1 MASYNTDTTNLD
13 LRTFLEGRI
22 VEKGQP
28 YTHTSM
34 GKPFCSYYINN
45 NELNTFFSLYEKS
58 IMNGEELHII
68 EKHEE
73 IGPLVID
80 FDFKFD
86 ENENGDRIHTE
97 ETVYEIVKLY
107 VNEICETFDINKNS
121 NKLHAFVFER
131 PSAYIEKNIKK
142 DGIHII
148 FPYIVSTPQ
157 VQYFIRDNIL
167 KKINPILENLP
178 LRNLPSDIIDRSV
191 IYSNGWM
198 LFGSHK
204 PKKDSYQ
211 ISYIFDGNMNKMEI
225 NEYPFTMNIARFFS
239 IREKKDKDLT
249 IIREDKI
256 PFIEKS
262 NKVKIVKSKI
272 KKPVSYDLE
281 QIKEMLSILSDERVD
296 NYHTWIEV
304 GWALH
309 NIDSSS
315 QELLDLWIEF
325 SMRSPKFKEGVC
337 EKEWEKSKNDGLGI
351 GSLFHWAKT
360 DNFAKYKIIMNKYVQ
375 NYVEKSVKSP
385 TNFDIATVL
394 FHMYKYEYKYTGSE
408 WYMFRNHLWHKEND
422 GMYLRQKIST
432 DLLEKYI
439 LLMSDYNKI
448 CSSTDQNI
456 TEDDREEYKT
466 KNKEITKICLN
477 LKTTAFKDN
486 IVKECKELFYDK
498 NFANNLD
505 TNFYL
510 LGFNNGI
517 YELKTGILR
526 DGRPDDYVSMSTNID
541 KIDFDPDHEF
551 WNDIKKFI
559 DTVFF
564 DEEVREYF
572 LLFLA
577 SCLQGHN
584 AEEKFR
590 IWTGS
595 GCHALD
601 TDILMYD
608 GSIKKVQDIIVGDK
622 IMGDDSSPRNV
633 LELKR
638 GFSDMYEFSTIKGEK
653 FTVNGDHVLCL
664 KATTITTYTFSEKEN
679 RFKLRWQEKD
689 INGLPFIKCKNFP
702 FKYDGKKLYKKSVTY
717 YENKDDA
724 EKACILF
731 KENLINNENDIKKG
745 DIIEIKVN
753 DFLKIRNII
762 NPRNYYLYKN
772 NIDFDEKELP
782 LDPYIVGYWLGDG
795 TSQISGITTMDK
807 EIVDYFEQKSE
818 EFDLNVKKYS
828 KENGLASTYI
838 YSSKNK
844 GVNNKKYNNIFYET
858 LKNENMINNKHIP
871 DKYKFNSRQNRLN
884 LLAGIIDS
892 DGHYQKN
899 NKQYEITLKS
909 EKLIDDILY
918 ISRSLGFSCT
928 KREVEKSCKDFTG
941 KYFNLII
948 YGENIYEI
956 PVLLERKKAEMRI
969 KNKDSSVYSFT
980 INRVKDDN
988 FYGFELDG
996 NHRYLMGNFIVTHNS
1011 NGKSKIMELLCHSLG
1026 DYTIK
1031 FHVTMLTGKR
1041 AASNAATP
1049 EIVMAKGKR
1058 FGYFEEPS
1066 GNERIN
1072 AGLLK
1077 EFSGGDKITAR
1088 GLHKDPIEFK
1098 PQFKLSLLCNDI
1110 PEVPAHDTGISRR
1123 LEIIEFK
1130 SKFTEH
1136 PKEMNEFHIDKSL
1149 SDKLPLWKELFIAYL
1164 LDVYYDKYKNGG
1176 IKVPAEVVKFTVE
1189 FQKQCDSYD
1198 DFISSFLEETKENND
1213 IIGINEIYDEFRI
1226 WYEDS
1231 FGNNKYPSKM
1241 EFGKYLK
1248 KKYPKNYVGKELKRF
1263 RKKGKNSIILN
1274 PNPSVSVNGSVN
1286 ASINANINASVN
1298 ANINA
1303 DANVIST
1310 ENKIQSG
1317 EQPVVVVSANTPG
1330 Y

>member
-1 MASYNTDTTNLD
+1 MASYNIDTTNLD

-34 GKPFCSYYINN
+34 GKPFSSYYINN
-45 NELNTFFSLYEKS
+45 NELNTFFSLYEKA
-58 IMNGEELHII
+58 IMAGEELHLI
-68 EKHEE
+68 ERHDE
-73 IGPLVID
+73 IGPLVVD
-80 FDFKFD
+80 FDFKYD
-86 ENENGDRIHTE
+86 ENELGDKIHTE
-97 ETVYEIVKLY
+97 KNIYDIVKLY
-107 VNEICETFDINKNS
+107 INEICDVFEIDVNS
-121 NKLHAFVFER
+121 PKLHAFVFER
-131 PSAYIEKNIKK
+131 PSSYIEKNIKK
-142 DGIHII
+142 DGIHLI

-157 VQYFIRDNIL
+157 VQYFIRENIL
-167 KKINPILENLP
+167 KKINLILEDLP
-178 LRNLPSDIIDRSV
+178 VRNLPSDIIDRSV
-191 IYSNGWM
+191 IYTNGWM

-211 ISYIFDGNMNKMEI
+211 ISYIFDGTMNKIEI
-225 NEYPFTMNIARFFS
+225 NDYPFTMNIARFFS
-239 IREKKDKDLT
+239 IREKKDKDLI

-262 NKVKIVKSKI
+262 NKVKITKSKI
-272 KKPVSYDLE
+272 KKPITYDLE
-281 QIKEMLSILSDERVD
+281 QIKEMLSILNDERVD

-315 QELLDLWIEF
+315 QELVDLWVEF
-325 SMRSPKFKEGVC
+325 SMRSSKFKEGEC

-394 FHMYKYEYKYTGSE
+394 FHMYKYEYKFTGSE

-510 LGFNNGI
+510 IGFNNGI
-517 YELKTGILR
+517 YDLKTSVLR

-541 KIDFDPDHEF
+541 KIEFNPDNEH
-551 WNDIKKFI
+551 WSDIKNFI
-559 DTVFF
+559 DTVFYE
-564 DEEVREYF
+564 EEVREYF

-601 TDILMYD
+601 TDILMHD
-608 GSIKKVQDIIVGDK
+608 GSIKKVQDIIIGDK

-638 GFSDMYEFSTIKGEK
+638 GFSDMYEFSTIKGEN

-664 KATTITTYTFSEKEN
+664 KE
-679 RFKLRWQEKD
+679 
-689 INGLPFIKCKNFP
+689 IN
-702 FKYDGKKLYKKSVTY
+702 D
-717 YENKDDA
+717 
-724 EKACILF
+724 
-731 KENLINNENDIKKG
+731 NN
-745 DIIEIKVN
+745 IIEIKVN
-753 DFLKIRNII
+753 EYLKNII
-762 NPRNYYLYKN
+762 NLSEYHLYKN
-772 NIDFDEKELP
+772 
-782 LDPYIVGYWLGDG
+782 DG
-795 TSQISGITTMDK
+795 
-807 EIVDYFEQKSE
+807 
-818 EFDLNVKKYS
+818 
-828 KENGLASTYI
+828 ST
-838 YSSKNK
+838 
-844 GVNNKKYNNIFYET
+844 
-858 LKNENMINNKHIP
+858 
-871 DKYKFNSRQNRLN
+871 
-884 LLAGIIDS
+884 
-892 DGHYQKN
+892 
-899 NKQYEITLKS
+899 
-909 EKLIDDILY
+909 
-918 ISRSLGFSCT
+918 
-928 KREVEKSCKDFTG
+928 
-941 KYFNLII
+941 
-948 YGENIYEI
+948 
-956 PVLLERKKAEMRI
+956 
-969 KNKDSSVYSFT
+969 YSFT

-1011 NGKSKIMELLCHSLG
+1011 NGKSKIMELLCHSFG
-1026 DYTIK
+1026 EYTIK
-1031 FHVTMLTGKR
+1031 FPITMLTGKR

-1098 PQFKLSLLCNDI
+1098 PQFKLSLLCNEI
-1110 PEVPAHDTGISRR
+1110 PYMDPHDTGLIRR
-1123 LEIIEFK
+1123 VEIAEFK
-1130 SKFTEH
+1130 SKFTEN
-1136 PKEMNEFHIDKSL
+1136 PKEMNEFRIDKSL
-1149 SDKLPLWKELFIAYL
+1149 SDKLPFWKELFMSYL
-1164 LDVYYDKYKNGG
+1164 LDIYYIKYKNAG
-1176 IKVPAEVVKFTVE
+1176 IKVPADVIKFTVE

-1198 DFISSFLEETKENND
+1198 DFMSGFLEETKELTD
-1213 IIGINEIYDEFRI
+1213 FIGINEIYDEFRI

-1231 FGNNKYPSKM
+1231 FGNNKYPSKI

-1248 KKYPKNYVGKELKRF
+1248 KKYPKNYIGKELRRF
-1263 RKKGKNSIILN
+1263 KKK
-1274 PNPSVSVNGSVN
+1274 
-1286 ASINANINASVN
+1286 
-1298 ANINA
+1298 
-1303 DANVIST
+1303 
-1310 ENKIQSG
+1310 KQK
-1317 EQPVVVVSANTPG
+1317 
-1330 Y
+1330 

>member
-28 YTHTSM
+28 HTHTSM

-73 IGPLVID
+73 IGPLVVD

-142 DGIHII
+142 DGIHLI

-191 IYSNGWM
+191 IYTNGWM

-204 PKKDSYQ
+204 PKKDAYQ

-325 SMRSPKFKEGVC
+325 SMRSPKFKEGEC

-394 FHMYKYEYKYTGSE
+394 FHMYKYEYKYTGCE

-664 KATTITTYTFSEKEN
+664 KE
-679 RFKLRWQEKD
+679 
-689 INGLPFIKCKNFP
+689 INKN
-702 FKYDGKKLYKKSVTY
+702 
-717 YENKDDA
+717 N
-724 EKACILF
+724 
-731 KENLINNENDIKKG
+731 
-745 DIIEIKVN
+745 IIEIKVN
-753 DFLKIRNII
+753 EYLKNIT
-762 NPRNYYLYKN
+762 NLSNYHLYKN
-772 NIDFDEKELP
+772 
-782 LDPYIVGYWLGDG
+782 DG
-795 TSQISGITTMDK
+795 
-807 EIVDYFEQKSE
+807 
-818 EFDLNVKKYS
+818 
-828 KENGLASTYI
+828 ST
-838 YSSKNK
+838 
-844 GVNNKKYNNIFYET
+844 
-858 LKNENMINNKHIP
+858 
-871 DKYKFNSRQNRLN
+871 
-884 LLAGIIDS
+884 
-892 DGHYQKN
+892 
-899 NKQYEITLKS
+899 
-909 EKLIDDILY
+909 
-918 ISRSLGFSCT
+918 
-928 KREVEKSCKDFTG
+928 
-941 KYFNLII
+941 
-948 YGENIYEI
+948 
-956 PVLLERKKAEMRI
+956 
-969 KNKDSSVYSFT
+969 YSFT

-1031 FHVTMLTGKR
+1031 FPVTMLTGKR

-1198 DFISSFLEETKENND
+1198 DFISGFLEETKENND

-1231 FGNNKYPSKM
+1231 FGNTKFPSKM

-1274 PNPSVSVNGSVN
+1274 PNPTVNINGSVN
-1286 ASINANINASVN
+1286 SSINANINA
-1298 ANINA
+1298 NA
-1303 DANVIST
+1303 DTNITSV

-1317 EQPVVVVSANTPG
+1317 DQPVVVLSSSTPG

>member
-28 YTHTSM
+28 HTHTSM

-73 IGPLVID
+73 IGPLVVD

-142 DGIHII
+142 DGIHLI

-191 IYSNGWM
+191 IYTNGWM

-204 PKKDSYQ
+204 PKKDAYQ

-325 SMRSPKFKEGVC
+325 SMRSPKFKEGEC

-394 FHMYKYEYKYTGSE
+394 FHMYKYEYKYTGCE

-541 KIDFDPDHEF
+541 KIDFDPDHDF

-664 KATTITTYTFSEKEN
+664 KE
-679 RFKLRWQEKD
+679 
-689 INGLPFIKCKNFP
+689 INKN
-702 FKYDGKKLYKKSVTY
+702 
-717 YENKDDA
+717 N
-724 EKACILF
+724 
-731 KENLINNENDIKKG
+731 
-745 DIIEIKVN
+745 IIEIKVN
-753 DFLKIRNII
+753 EYLKNIT
-762 NPRNYYLYKN
+762 NLSNYHLYKN
-772 NIDFDEKELP
+772 
-782 LDPYIVGYWLGDG
+782 DG
-795 TSQISGITTMDK
+795 
-807 EIVDYFEQKSE
+807 
-818 EFDLNVKKYS
+818 
-828 KENGLASTYI
+828 ST
-838 YSSKNK
+838 
-844 GVNNKKYNNIFYET
+844 
-858 LKNENMINNKHIP
+858 
-871 DKYKFNSRQNRLN
+871 
-884 LLAGIIDS
+884 
-892 DGHYQKN
+892 
-899 NKQYEITLKS
+899 
-909 EKLIDDILY
+909 
-918 ISRSLGFSCT
+918 
-928 KREVEKSCKDFTG
+928 
-941 KYFNLII
+941 
-948 YGENIYEI
+948 
-956 PVLLERKKAEMRI
+956 
-969 KNKDSSVYSFT
+969 YSFT

-1031 FHVTMLTGKR
+1031 FPVTMLTGKR

-1198 DFISSFLEETKENND
+1198 DFISGFLEETKENND

-1231 FGNNKYPSKM
+1231 FGNTKFPSKM

-1274 PNPSVSVNGSVN
+1274 PNPTVNINGSVN
-1286 ASINANINASVN
+1286 SSINANINAN
-1298 ANINA
+1298 ANA
-1303 DANVIST
+1303 DTNITSV

-1317 EQPVVVVSANTPG
+1317 DQPVVVLSSSTPG

>member
-1 MASYNTDTTNLD
+1 MASNNIHTID
-13 LRTFLEGRI
+13 LKSFLEERI

-34 GKPFCSYYINN
+34 GKPFCSYDIKNN
-45 NELNTFFSLYEKS
+45 DLKTFFSLYEKA
-58 IMNGEELHII
+58 IMNGEELHLI

-73 IGPLVID
+73 IGPLVVD
-80 FDFKFD
+80 FDFKYD
-86 ENENGDRIHTE
+86 ENENGDRIHTKE
-97 ETVYEIVKLY
+97 FVYDIVKLY
-107 VNEICETFDINKNS
+107 INEICETFEIDES
-121 NKLHAFVFER
+121 SSKLHAFVFER
-131 PSAYIEKNIKK
+131 PSSYIEKNIKK
-142 DGIHII
+142 DGIHLI
-148 FPYIVSTPQ
+148 FPYIISTPQ
-157 VQYFIRDNIL
+157 AQYFIRENIL
-167 KKINPILENLP
+167 KKINLILEKLP
-178 LRNLPSDIIDRSV
+178 VRNIASDIIDRSV
-191 IYSNGWM
+191 IFTNGWM
-198 LFGSHK
+198 LFGSRK

-211 ISYIFDGNMNKMEI
+211 ISYIFDGIMNEMDI
-225 NEYPFTMNIARFFS
+225 NEYPFTADPPQFFS
-239 IREKKDKDLT
+239 IRGKKEKDLT

-256 PFIEKS
+256 QFIEKN
-262 NKVKIVKSKI
+262 NKVKITKSKI
-272 KKPVSYDLE
+272 KKLISYDLE
-281 QIKEMLSILSDERVD
+281 QIKEMLSILNDDRVD

-315 QELLDLWIEF
+315 QELLDLWVEF
-325 SMRSPKFKEGVC
+325 SMRSRKFKEGEC
-337 EKEWEKSKNDGLGI
+337 EKEWDKSKNDGLGI

-394 FHMYKYEYKYTGSE
+394 FHMYKYEYKYTGTE
-408 WYMFRNHLWHKEND
+408 WYMFRDHKWNREND

-432 DLLEKYI
+432 DLLEKFI

-456 TEDDREEYKT
+456 TEDDREEYKS

-517 YELKTGILR
+517 YDLKTSVLR
-526 DGRPDDYVSMSTNID
+526 DGRPDDYVSMGTGID
-541 KIDFDPDHEF
+541 KINFNPENEH
-551 WNDIKKFI
+551 WNDIKNFI

-564 DEEVREYF
+564 EEEVREYF

-608 GSIKKVQDIIVGDK
+608 GTIKKVQDIIVGEK

-638 GFSDMYEFSTIKGEK
+638 GFSDMYDFSTVKGEK
-653 FTVNGDHVLCL
+653 FTVNGDHILCL
-664 KATTITTYTFSEKEN
+664 KE
-679 RFKLRWQEKD
+679 
-689 INGLPFIKCKNFP
+689 IN
-702 FKYDGKKLYKKSVTY
+702 D
-717 YENKDDA
+717 
-724 EKACILF
+724 
-731 KENLINNENDIKKG
+731 NN
-745 DIIEIKVN
+745 IIEIKVN
-753 DFLKIRNII
+753 EYLKNIT
-762 NPRNYYLYKN
+762 NLSNHHLYKN
-772 NIDFDEKELP
+772 
-782 LDPYIVGYWLGDG
+782 DG
-795 TSQISGITTMDK
+795 
-807 EIVDYFEQKSE
+807 
-818 EFDLNVKKYS
+818 
-828 KENGLASTYI
+828 ST
-838 YSSKNK
+838 
-844 GVNNKKYNNIFYET
+844 
-858 LKNENMINNKHIP
+858 
-871 DKYKFNSRQNRLN
+871 
-884 LLAGIIDS
+884 
-892 DGHYQKN
+892 
-899 NKQYEITLKS
+899 
-909 EKLIDDILY
+909 
-918 ISRSLGFSCT
+918 
-928 KREVEKSCKDFTG
+928 
-941 KYFNLII
+941 
-948 YGENIYEI
+948 
-956 PVLLERKKAEMRI
+956 
-969 KNKDSSVYSFT
+969 YSFT
-980 INRVKDDN
+980 VNRVKDDN

-1011 NGKSKIMELLCHSLG
+1011 NGKSKIIELLCHSLG
-1026 DYTIK
+1026 EYTIK
-1031 FHVTMLTGKR
+1031 FPITMLTGKR

-1110 PEVPAHDTGISRR
+1110 PEVPPHDTGISRR

-1136 PKEMNEFHIDKSL
+1136 PKEINEFHIDKSL
-1149 SDKLPLWKELFIAYL
+1149 SNKLPLWKELFIAYL
-1164 LDVYYDKYKNGG
+1164 LDIYYQKYKNAG
-1176 IKVPAEVVKFTVE
+1176 IKVPVEVVKFTIE

-1198 DFISSFLEETKENND
+1198 DFISDFLEETKELTD
-1213 IIGINEIYDEFRI
+1213 FIVIDEIYDGFKE
-1226 WYEDS
+1226 WYQDS

-1248 KKYPKNYVGKELKRF
+1248 KKYTKNYIDKKLKRF
-1263 RKKGKNSIILN
+1263 RKKNKSNIILN
-1274 PNPSVSVNGSVN
+1274 SNSSS
-1286 ASINANINASVN
+1286 NININNSGN
-1298 ANINA
+1298 NNFGINMENINNSSSNNSSSNNSSSNNSN
-1303 DANVIST
+1303 DNVNELPLKAI
-1310 ENKIQSG
+1310 E
-1317 EQPVVVVSANTPG
+1317 PVVPSNTPG

>member
-34 GKPFCSYYINN
+34 GKPFSSYYINN
-45 NELNTFFSLYEKS
+45 NELNTFFSLYEKA
-58 IMNGEELHII
+58 IMNGEELHLI
-68 EKHEE
+68 ERHDE
-73 IGPLVID
+73 IGPLVVD

-86 ENENGDRIHTE
+86 ENEGGDRIHTE
-97 ETVYEIVKLY
+97 KHVYDIVKLY
-107 VNEICETFDINKNS
+107 INEICEVFDIDVNS
-121 NKLHAFVFER
+121 PKLHTFVFER
-131 PSAYIEKNIKK
+131 PSSYIEKNIKK
-142 DGIHII
+142 DGIHLI

-157 VQYFIRDNIL
+157 VQYFIRENIL
-167 KKINPILENLP
+167 KKINPILEDLP
-178 LRNLPSDIIDRSV
+178 VRNLPSDIIDRSV
-191 IYSNGWM
+191 IYTNGWM
-198 LFGSHK
+198 LFGSKK

-211 ISYIFDGNMNKMEI
+211 ISYIYDGTMNKIDM
-225 NEYPFTMNIARFFS
+225 NDYPFTMNIARFFS
-239 IREKKDKDLT
+239 IREKKDKDLI

-262 NKVKIVKSKI
+262 NKVKITKSKI
-272 KKPVSYDLE
+272 KKPITYDLE
-281 QIKEMLSILSDERVD
+281 QIKEMLSILSDDRVD
-296 NYHTWIEV
+296 SYHTWIEV

-325 SMRSPKFKEGVC
+325 SMRSSKFKEGTC

-360 DNFAKYKIIMNKYVQ
+360 DNFAKYKVIMNKYVQ

-394 FHMYKYEYKYTGSE
+394 FHMYKYEYKFTGSE

-432 DLLEKYI
+432 DLLEKFI

-456 TEDDREEYKT
+456 TEDDREEYKS

-517 YELKTGILR
+517 YDLKTSVLR

-541 KIDFDPDHEF
+541 KIDFNPDNEH
-551 WNDIKKFI
+551 WTDIKKFI

-564 DEEVREYF
+564 EEEVREYF

-595 GCHALD
+595 G
-601 TDILMYD
+601 
-608 GSIKKVQDIIVGDK
+608 
-622 IMGDDSSPRNV
+622 
-633 LELKR
+633 
-638 GFSDMYEFSTIKGEK
+638 
-653 FTVNGDHVLCL
+653 
-664 KATTITTYTFSEKEN
+664 
-679 RFKLRWQEKD
+679 
-689 INGLPFIKCKNFP
+689 
-702 FKYDGKKLYKKSVTY
+702 
-717 YENKDDA
+717 
-724 EKACILF
+724 
-731 KENLINNENDIKKG
+731 
-745 DIIEIKVN
+745 
-753 DFLKIRNII
+753 
-762 NPRNYYLYKN
+762 
-772 NIDFDEKELP
+772 
-782 LDPYIVGYWLGDG
+782 
-795 TSQISGITTMDK
+795 
-807 EIVDYFEQKSE
+807 
-818 EFDLNVKKYS
+818 
-828 KENGLASTYI
+828 
-838 YSSKNK
+838 
-844 GVNNKKYNNIFYET
+844 
-858 LKNENMINNKHIP
+858 
-871 DKYKFNSRQNRLN
+871 
-884 LLAGIIDS
+884 
-892 DGHYQKN
+892 
-899 NKQYEITLKS
+899 
-909 EKLIDDILY
+909 
-918 ISRSLGFSCT
+918 
-928 KREVEKSCKDFTG
+928 
-941 KYFNLII
+941 
-948 YGENIYEI
+948 
-956 PVLLERKKAEMRI
+956 
-969 KNKDSSVYSFT
+969 
-980 INRVKDDN
+980 
-988 FYGFELDG
+988 
-996 NHRYLMGNFIVTHNS
+996 S
-1011 NGKSKIMELLCHSLG
+1011 NGKSKIMELLCHALG
-1026 DYTIK
+1026 EYTIK
-1031 FHVTMLTGKR
+1031 FPVTMLTGKR

-1130 SKFTEH
+1130 SKFTEN

-1164 LDVYYDKYKNGG
+1164 LDIYYEKYKNAG
-1176 IKVPAEVVKFTVE
+1176 IKVPAEVVKFTVD

-1198 DFISSFLEETKENND
+1198 DFISGFLEETKELTD
-1213 IIGINEIYDEFRI
+1213 FIGLNEIYDEFRI

-1241 EFGKYLK
+1241 EFSKYLK
-1248 KKYPKNYVGKELKRF
+1248 RKYPKNYVGKELKRF
-1263 RKKGKNSIILN
+1263 KKKNKNSIISN
-1274 PNPSVSVNGSVN
+1274 STGIV
-1286 ASINANINASVN
+1286 
-1298 ANINA
+1298 
-1303 DANVIST
+1303 T
-1310 ENKIQSG
+1310 ENTIENVNSKVT
-1317 EQPVVVVSANTPG
+1317 ENVNENNTKKSKDGNIG

>member
-1 MASYNTDTTNLD
+1 MASYNIDTTNLD

-34 GKPFCSYYINN
+34 GKPFSSYYINN
-45 NELNTFFSLYEKS
+45 NELNTFFSLYEKA
-58 IMNGEELHII
+58 IMNGEELHLI
-68 EKHEE
+68 ERHDE
-73 IGPLVID
+73 IGPLVVD
-80 FDFKFD
+80 FDFKYD
-86 ENENGDRIHTE
+86 ENELGDKIHTE
-97 ETVYEIVKLY
+97 KNIYDIVKLY
-107 VNEICETFDINKNS
+107 INEICDVFEIDVNS
-121 NKLHAFVFER
+121 PKLHAFVFER
-131 PSAYIEKNIKK
+131 PSSYIEKNIKK
-142 DGIHII
+142 DGIHLI

-157 VQYFIRDNIL
+157 VQYFIRENIL
-167 KKINPILENLP
+167 KKINLILEDLP
-178 LRNLPSDIIDRSV
+178 VRNLPSDIIDRSV
-191 IYSNGWM
+191 IYTNGWM

-211 ISYIFDGNMNKMEI
+211 ISYIFDGTMNKIEI
-225 NEYPFTMNIARFFS
+225 NDYPFTMNIARFFS
-239 IREKKDKDLT
+239 IREKKDKDLI

-262 NKVKIVKSKI
+262 NKVKITKSKI
-272 KKPVSYDLE
+272 KKPITYDLE
-281 QIKEMLSILSDERVD
+281 QIKEMLSILNDERVD

-315 QELLDLWIEF
+315 QELVDLWVEF
-325 SMRSPKFKEGVC
+325 SMRSSKFKEGEC

-394 FHMYKYEYKYTGSE
+394 FHMYKYEYKFTGSE

-510 LGFNNGI
+510 IGFNNGI
-517 YELKTGILR
+517 YDLKTSVLR

-541 KIDFDPDHEF
+541 KIEFNPDNEH
-551 WNDIKKFI
+551 WPDIKNFI
-559 DTVFF
+559 DTVFYE
-564 DEEVREYF
+564 EEVREYF
-572 LLFLA
+572 LLFLS

-595 GCHALD
+595 G
-601 TDILMYD
+601 
-608 GSIKKVQDIIVGDK
+608 
-622 IMGDDSSPRNV
+622 
-633 LELKR
+633 
-638 GFSDMYEFSTIKGEK
+638 
-653 FTVNGDHVLCL
+653 
-664 KATTITTYTFSEKEN
+664 
-679 RFKLRWQEKD
+679 
-689 INGLPFIKCKNFP
+689 
-702 FKYDGKKLYKKSVTY
+702 
-717 YENKDDA
+717 
-724 EKACILF
+724 
-731 KENLINNENDIKKG
+731 
-745 DIIEIKVN
+745 
-753 DFLKIRNII
+753 
-762 NPRNYYLYKN
+762 
-772 NIDFDEKELP
+772 
-782 LDPYIVGYWLGDG
+782 
-795 TSQISGITTMDK
+795 
-807 EIVDYFEQKSE
+807 
-818 EFDLNVKKYS
+818 
-828 KENGLASTYI
+828 
-838 YSSKNK
+838 
-844 GVNNKKYNNIFYET
+844 
-858 LKNENMINNKHIP
+858 
-871 DKYKFNSRQNRLN
+871 
-884 LLAGIIDS
+884 
-892 DGHYQKN
+892 
-899 NKQYEITLKS
+899 
-909 EKLIDDILY
+909 
-918 ISRSLGFSCT
+918 
-928 KREVEKSCKDFTG
+928 
-941 KYFNLII
+941 
-948 YGENIYEI
+948 
-956 PVLLERKKAEMRI
+956 
-969 KNKDSSVYSFT
+969 
-980 INRVKDDN
+980 
-988 FYGFELDG
+988 
-996 NHRYLMGNFIVTHNS
+996 S
-1011 NGKSKIMELLCHSLG
+1011 NGKSKIMELLCHSFG
-1026 DYTIK
+1026 EYTIK
-1031 FHVTMLTGKR
+1031 FPITMLTGKR

-1098 PQFKLSLLCNDI
+1098 PQFKLSLLCNEI
-1110 PEVPAHDTGISRR
+1110 PYMDPHDTGLIRR
-1123 LEIIEFK
+1123 VEIAEFK
-1130 SKFTEH
+1130 SKFTEN
-1136 PKEMNEFHIDKSL
+1136 PKEMNEFRIDKSL
-1149 SDKLPLWKELFIAYL
+1149 SDKLPLWKELFMSYL
-1164 LDVYYDKYKNGG
+1164 LDIYYEKYKNAG
-1176 IKVPAEVVKFTVE
+1176 IKVPADVIKFTVE

-1198 DFISSFLEETKENND
+1198 DFMSGFLEETKELTD
-1213 IIGINEIYDEFRI
+1213 FIGINEIYDEFRI

-1231 FGNNKYPSKM
+1231 FGNNKYPSKI

-1248 KKYPKNYVGKELKRF
+1248 KKYPKNYIGKELRRF
-1263 RKKGKNSIILN
+1263 KKKNKNSIITNGSSSENSKASENLN
-1274 PNPSVSVNGSVN
+1274 LNLNNENSNASEILTTNEKSNVNVNGSGNVN
-1286 ASINANINASVN
+1286 ENNTKKSKDPNGSNI
-1298 ANINA
+1298 
-1303 DANVIST
+1303 
-1310 ENKIQSG
+1310 
-1317 EQPVVVVSANTPG
+1317 G

>member
-73 IGPLVID
+73 IGPLVVD

-191 IYSNGWM
+191 IYTNGWM

-337 EKEWEKSKNDGLGI
+337 EKEWEKSKNEGLGI

-394 FHMYKYEYKYTGSE
+394 FHMYKYEYKYTGCE

-595 GCHALD
+595 G
-601 TDILMYD
+601 
-608 GSIKKVQDIIVGDK
+608 
-622 IMGDDSSPRNV
+622 
-633 LELKR
+633 
-638 GFSDMYEFSTIKGEK
+638 
-653 FTVNGDHVLCL
+653 
-664 KATTITTYTFSEKEN
+664 
-679 RFKLRWQEKD
+679 
-689 INGLPFIKCKNFP
+689 
-702 FKYDGKKLYKKSVTY
+702 
-717 YENKDDA
+717 
-724 EKACILF
+724 
-731 KENLINNENDIKKG
+731 
-745 DIIEIKVN
+745 
-753 DFLKIRNII
+753 
-762 NPRNYYLYKN
+762 
-772 NIDFDEKELP
+772 
-782 LDPYIVGYWLGDG
+782 
-795 TSQISGITTMDK
+795 
-807 EIVDYFEQKSE
+807 
-818 EFDLNVKKYS
+818 
-828 KENGLASTYI
+828 
-838 YSSKNK
+838 
-844 GVNNKKYNNIFYET
+844 
-858 LKNENMINNKHIP
+858 
-871 DKYKFNSRQNRLN
+871 
-884 LLAGIIDS
+884 
-892 DGHYQKN
+892 
-899 NKQYEITLKS
+899 
-909 EKLIDDILY
+909 
-918 ISRSLGFSCT
+918 
-928 KREVEKSCKDFTG
+928 
-941 KYFNLII
+941 
-948 YGENIYEI
+948 
-956 PVLLERKKAEMRI
+956 
-969 KNKDSSVYSFT
+969 
-980 INRVKDDN
+980 
-988 FYGFELDG
+988 
-996 NHRYLMGNFIVTHNS
+996 S

-1031 FHVTMLTGKR
+1031 FPVTMLTGKR

-1274 PNPSVSVNGSVN
+1274 PNPSVSVNGSIN
-1286 ASINANINASVN
+1286 ASINASVN